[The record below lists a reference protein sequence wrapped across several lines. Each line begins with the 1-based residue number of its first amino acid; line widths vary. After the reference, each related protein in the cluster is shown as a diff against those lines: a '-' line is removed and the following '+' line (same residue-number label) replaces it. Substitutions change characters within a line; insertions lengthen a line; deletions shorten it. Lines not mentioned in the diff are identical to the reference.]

1 MVLHSSSAG
10 RDARRNLLASIYT
23 PRPEKGDQPPSL
35 LDRDHR
41 DRRIPGRDRDQ
52 LLRHQVLEPPP
63 ERPPGAHPEGAP
75 MTELI
80 RSDAPRRSSMGA
92 LAIGG
97 LIIGIIWFSI
107 LTVILSIQDLNGFA
121 DSQTDSYMAVFMGM
135 GFLLF
140 AVAIDV
146 YRKEFMPDELI
157 HKICRPEISLTR
169 PFR

>member
-10 RDARRNLLASIYT
+10 RDARRNLVGGLYT
-23 PRPEKGDQPPSL
+23 PRPPKGDQPPSL

-41 DRRIPGRDRDQ
+41 DRRNPGLDRDQ

-63 ERPPGAHPEGAP
+63 ERPPGAYPEGAP

-97 LIIGIIWFSI
+97 
-107 LTVILSIQDLNGFA
+107 
-121 DSQTDSYMAVFMGM
+121 
-135 GFLLF
+135 
-140 AVAIDV
+140 
-146 YRKEFMPDELI
+146 P
-157 HKICRPEISLTR
+157 LTR
-169 PFR
+169 STRCTLFSRL

>member
-10 RDARRNLLASIYT
+10 RDARRNLVGGLYT
-23 PRPEKGDQPPSL
+23 PRPAKGDQPPSL

-41 DRRIPGRDRDQ
+41 DRRNPGLDRDQ
-52 LLRHQVLEPPP
+52 LFRHQVVEPPP
-63 ERPPGAHPEGAP
+63 EGPPGAHPEGAP

-107 LTVILSIQDLNGFA
+107 LTVILATRVPKWFPG
-121 DSQTDSYMAVFMGM
+121 SQTDSYQTVFIGLV
-135 GFLLF
+135 FLLL
-140 AVAIDV
+140 AVAIDA
-146 YRKEFMPDELI
+146 
-157 HKICRPEISLTR
+157 
-169 PFR
+169 

>member
-10 RDARRNLLASIYT
+10 RHDRRNPVGGLYP
-23 PRPEKGDQPPSL
+23 PRPAKGDQPTSL

-41 DRRIPGRDRDQ
+41 DRCNPGLDRDQ
-52 LLRHQVLEPPP
+52 LFRHQVLEPPP

-97 LIIGIIWFSI
+97 LIIGVLWFSI
-107 LTVILSIQDLNGFA
+107 LTVLLAIQELNGVA
-121 DSQTDSYMAVFMGM
+121 DSETDSYMGVFLGV
-135 GFLLF
+135 GFLLL
-140 AVAIDV
+140 AVAVDV
-146 YRKEFMPDELI
+146 YRQEVMPGELN
-157 HKICRPEISLTR
+157 
-169 PFR
+169 